1 MDRAT
6 AKVKGDGRSGW
17 CEEINWEF
25 LGGSTLLVAYAPLR
39 LEVPVTCS
47 AMDMHDAVQGGS
59 RGQVA
64 AQQGPVRARGGELV
78 GWGGRWHHATV
89 ARVEFVRPPSFV
101 GMTKLVDGD
110 EDGGTGWARGLARG
124 SKSL

>member
-1 MDRAT
+1 MDGAT

-25 LGGSTLLVAYAPLR
+25 LGGGSTLLVAYAPLK

-78 GWGGRWHHATV
+78 GWGGEVASRYV
-89 ARVEFVRPPSFV
+89 ARVEVC
-101 GMTKLVDGD
+101 
-110 EDGGTGWARGLARG
+110 
-124 SKSL
+124 